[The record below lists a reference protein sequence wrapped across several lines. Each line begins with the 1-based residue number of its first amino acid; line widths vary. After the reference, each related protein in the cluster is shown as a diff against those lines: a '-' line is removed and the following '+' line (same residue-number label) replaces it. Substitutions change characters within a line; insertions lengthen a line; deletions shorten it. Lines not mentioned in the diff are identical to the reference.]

1 MESKDEILKSMGGI
15 PEAVYDAIVQSFYE
29 EAKGRLA
36 VIKASVESNNFE
48 EIAMS
53 AHAIKGSAG
62 NLRLTQIQEVAKAL
76 ELAAKANNSSDVIK
90 FQEQLI
96 SLIP

>member
-1 MESKDEILKSMGGI
+1 MENKEEILRAMGGI

-29 EAKGRLA
+29 EVKGRLA

-48 EIAMS
+48 EIAMA
-53 AHAIKGSAG
+53 AHTIKGSAG
-62 NLRLTQIQEVAKAL
+62 NLRLTQIQEIAKSL
-76 ELAAKANNSSDVIK
+76 ECAAKANNGSDVIK

-96 SLIP
+96 LLIP